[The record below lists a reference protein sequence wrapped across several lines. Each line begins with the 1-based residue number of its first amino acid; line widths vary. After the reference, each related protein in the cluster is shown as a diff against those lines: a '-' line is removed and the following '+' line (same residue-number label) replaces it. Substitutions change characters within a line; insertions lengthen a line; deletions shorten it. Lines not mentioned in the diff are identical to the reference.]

1 MGNISQRSFLRASSW
16 RHGIGKQPGGVN
28 QKGAG
33 ALRPTASWRQLT
45 GCSCRRWPDEFA
57 KQLMVELEKFICV
70 QWRRVL

>member
-1 MGNISQRSFLRASSW
+1 M
-16 RHGIGKQPGGVN
+16 VN

-33 ALRPTASWRQLT
+33 TLRPAANWRQLI

-57 KQLMVELEKFICV
+57 KQVAVELEKFICV